1 MKVRP
6 SPSRP
11 RTIQRA
17 AHAPRGRD
25 VGAETLL
32 AEAERNLL
40 PIDVEGIAR
49 TAGATL
55 AFEPFDGDVSGFL
68 VRNGGQTVIG
78 VNSAHPNTR
87 QRFTI
92 AHEIGHLKLHEG
104 HPLIVDKLV
113 RVNMRRAASL
123 PTGKEEVE
131 ANKFA
136 AQLLMPTGQLRREF
150 GKLIPKRGPI
160 SADVLVAQL
169 SKTFRVSPPAMTYRL
184 QELNLLS
191 EMSLF

>member
-1 MKVRP
+1 MTVRP
-6 SPSRP
+6 SSSRP
-11 RTIQRA
+11 RTARRA
-17 AHAPRGRD
+17 ARGVHRRE
-25 VGAETLL
+25 VTAAALL
-32 AEAERNLL
+32 AEAEQSSL

-68 VRNGGQTVIG
+68 VRNEKQTVIG
-78 VNSAHPNTR
+78 VNTAHPKTR

-92 AHEIGHLKLHEG
+92 AHEIGHLKLHDG

-123 PTGKEEVE
+123 PSNAEEVA

-136 AQLLMPTGQLRREF
+136 AQLLMPTEQVRREF
-150 GKLIPKRGPI
+150 RKSIPKRGPA
-160 SADVLVAQL
+160 SADLLVAQL
-169 SKTFRVSPPAMTYRL
+169 STTFAVSPQAMTYRL
-184 QELNLLS
+184 KELNLLS

>member
-1 MKVRP
+1 MKVGSSQGAR
-6 SPSRP
+6 RP
-11 RTIQRA
+11 RR
-17 AHAPRGRD
+17 APRRTGGR
-25 VGAETLL
+25 ASTSAALL
-32 AEAERNLL
+32 AEAERSSL
-40 PIDVEGIAR
+40 PIDVETIAR

-68 VRNGGQTVIG
+68 VRNEGQTVIG
-78 VNSAHPNTR
+78 VNSAHPQTR

-92 AHEIGHLKLHEG
+92 AHESGHLKLHEG
-104 HPLIVDKLV
+104 HLIVDKLV

-123 PTGKEEVE
+123 PTDKEEVS

-136 AQLLMPTGQLRREF
+136 AQLLMPSEQLRREF
-150 GKLIPKRGPI
+150 KRALPKRGPV

-169 SKTFRVSPPAMTYRL
+169 AKTFAVSPQAMTYRL
-184 QELNLLS
+184 KELNLLS

>member
-6 SPSRP
+6 SSLRP
-11 RTIQRA
+11 QPVRRTARGAHRRDLTAAVLRA
-17 AHAPRGRD
+17 Q
-25 VGAETLL
+25 AEQSS
-32 AEAERNLL
+32 L
-40 PIDVEGIAR
+40 PIDVEQIAR

-68 VRNGGQTVIG
+68 VRNEEQTVIG
-78 VNSAHPNTR
+78 VNSAHPITR

-92 AHEIGHLKLHEG
+92 AHEIGHLKLHDG

-123 PTGKEEVE
+123 PSDKEEVA

-136 AQLLMPTGQLRREF
+136 AQLLMPTEQLRREF
-150 GKLIPKRGPI
+150 GKAIPKRGPT
-160 SADVLVAQL
+160 SADLLVAHL
-169 SKTFRVSPPAMTYRL
+169 SKIFAVSPQAMTYRL
-184 QELNLLS
+184 RELSLLS